1 MPRDESSPMTA
12 PTSSPWLARFAA
24 RLRALRDTFAMGI
37 CLLSWGVLGLVY
49 TALGALLYPVL
60 PRPTGARFGRGAI
73 RHVFRFQLWLLRA
86 LGLMRADLSALRA
99 LQGER
104 GLIIAPN
111 HPSLLDAVLVVA
123 EVPDVVCIMKAAVQ
137 DNLFLG
143 GGARLAGYIRN
154 DSNANMV
161 RRAVDELKT
170 GSHVLL
176 FPEGT
181 RTEHAPIGEFKGALG
196 LIARRSGAPVQTV
209 FIEADSPYLGKGW
222 PLFRKPPFPLVYR
235 VRLGRR
241 YIPDAHDKAFM
252 HTLEDYFRAE
262 LRPCSP

>member
-1 MPRDESSPMTA
+1 M
-12 PTSSPWLARFAA
+12 L
-24 RLRALRDTFAMGI
+24 
-37 CLLSWGVLGLVY
+37 
-49 TALGALLYPVL
+49 
-60 PRPTGARFGRGAI
+60 
-73 RHVFRFQLWLLRA
+73 FR
-86 LGLMRADLSALRA
+86 S
-99 LQGER
+99 
-104 GLIIAPN
+104 
-111 HPSLLDAVLVVA
+111 
-123 EVPDVVCIMKAAVQ
+123 CIMKAAVQ

-235 VRLGRR
+235 VRLGQR
-241 YIPDAHDKAFM
+241 YNPDAHDKGFM